1 MGPAL
6 AGFSANQAPPVAGR
20 AYGCVVPQQLSR
32 RSALAGF
39 GGAAAALAVAA
50 CGASH
55 PGDTGDVTASAAPGV
70 AAVRR
75 PAGTLLWQSRAVPAD
90 QPNIV
95 AAAGRVYVTGGGK
108 NYGDSGTYAFDAAT
122 GRRLWRTPG
131 SSGPYPYAA
140 SASAVYGF
148 TVTPR
153 TGMTYVSAS
162 DAATGRTLWTHDTGQ
177 MLDSAKVGSM
187 AYAQGLVYIAAGTT
201 DDDTAGQPAVRAL
214 DARTGRRVWQAFA
227 GSAPQ
232 EPAVAGGLVYVG
244 DSGPGL
250 AASGYLVALDAA
262 TGARRWRS
270 GKLSGPL
277 YQPVAAGSVVCCTGL
292 GLSQSITSG
301 VDSRTGREIWHVSVP
316 GMATIGTQDIV
327 FLLGFQ
333 LFQPS
338 SSSFTIWGLHAST
351 GAVAWTRKYSGQAL
365 AVAGGVFYLGYG
377 TSTVQAIAA
386 ATGHVLWTHRVNG
399 SPAALAVSNSVV
411 YALDGNGGVYALQ
424 A

>member
-1 MGPAL
+1 
-6 AGFSANQAPPVAGR
+6 
-20 AYGCVVPQQLSR
+20 VPQQLSR
-32 RSALAGF
+32 RRALAGF

-55 PGDTGDVTASAAPGV
+55 PDGVSDVTASLATGV

-75 PAGTLLWQSRAVPAD
+75 PGGTLLWQSRAVSAD

-95 AAAGRVYVTGGGK
+95 VAADRVYVTGGGK
-108 NYGDSGTYAFDAAT
+108 NYGNSGTYAFDAAT
-122 GRRLWRTPG
+122 GRRLWQTPG

-140 SASAVYGF
+140 SASAVFGF

-162 DAATGRTLWTHDTGQ
+162 DAATGRTLWTHDAGQ
-177 MLDSAKVGSM
+177 VLDSAKVGWM
-187 AYAQGLVYIAAGTT
+187 IYAGGLVYIAAGTT
-201 DDDTAGQPAVRAL
+201 DDSTAGQPAVRAL

-232 EPAVAGGLVYVG
+232 EPPVAGGLVYVT
-244 DSGPGL
+244 DSGGGISGP
-250 AASGYLVALDAA
+250 GYLVALDAA

-270 GKLSGPL
+270 GDLGGPVFP
-277 YQPVAAGSVVCCTGL
+277 PVVAGSVVCCTGV
-292 GLSQSITSG
+292 GLSKSDTFG
-301 VDSRTGREIWHVSVP
+301 LDGRTGREIWHAPVS
-316 GMATIGTQDIV
+316 GLASIGTEDVV

-333 LFQPS
+333 FFSQA
-338 SSSFTIWGLHAST
+338 SSFTISALHAST
-351 GAVAWTRKYSGQAL
+351 GALAWTRKYSGGPAL
-365 AVAGGVFYLGYG
+365 AVAGGVLYLGYG

-386 ATGHVLWTHRVNG
+386 ATGHALWTHKLRAG
-399 SPAALAVSNSVV
+399 PAALAVGGSAV
-411 YALDGNGGVYALQ
+411 YALDANGGVYALQ

>member
-1 MGPAL
+1 LNQPGVHVDL
-6 AGFSANQAPPVAGR
+6 AGGFSANQAPPGEGP
-20 AYGCVVPQQLSR
+20 AYCWVVPRELSR
-32 RSALAGF
+32 RSALAGLG
-39 GGAAAALAVAA
+39 GGAAAALTMAA
-50 CGASH
+50 CGSA
-55 PGDTGDVTASAAPGV
+55 TASTATGV

-75 PAGTLLWQSRAVPAD
+75 PGGTLLWQSRAVAAD

-95 AAAGRVYVTGGGK
+95 VAADRVYVTGGGN

-122 GRRLWRTPG
+122 GGRLWRTSG

-153 TGMTYVSAS
+153 GGMTYVSAS
-162 DAATGRTLWTHDTGQ
+162 DAATGRTLWTHDAGR

-187 AYAQGLVYIAAGTT
+187 GYAGGLVYIAAGTT

-214 DARTGRRVWQAFA
+214 DGRTGRRVWQAFA

-232 EPAVAGGLVYVG
+232 EPAVAGGLVYVT
-244 DSGPGL
+244 DSGSGISGP
-250 AASGYLVALDAA
+250 GYLVALDAA

-270 GKLSGPL
+270 GDLGGPV
-277 YQPVAAGSVVCCTGL
+277 YPPVVAGNVVCCTDAGL
-292 GLSQSITSG
+292 GKGETFGLDG
-301 VDSRTGREIWHVSVP
+301 RTGREIWHSPVAGLAS
-316 GMATIGTQDIV
+316 IGTEGIV

-333 LFQPS
+333 FFSQA
-338 SSSFTIWGLHAST
+338 SSFTIWALHAST
-351 GAVAWTRKYSGQAL
+351 GAVAWTRKYSGGPAL
-365 AVAGGVFYLGYG
+365 AVAGGVLYLGYG

-386 ATGHVLWTHRVNG
+386 ATGHALWTHKLRAV
-399 SPAALAVSNSVV
+399 PAALAVGGSTV
-411 YALDGNGGVYALQ
+411 YALDANGGVYALQ